1 MCVSV
6 FASVN
11 GCAGGCGG
19 VCLSEL
25 EVGRKRTDIRAQLP
39 YMISAQRTQHFTL
52 FDKSSFS

>member
-11 GCAGGCGG
+11 GCAGVG

-25 EVGRKRTDIRAQLP
+25 DVGRKRTDIRAELP